1 MDFFKKGTDFISDI
15 AGNLGKEIEGLVG
28 SLSPS
33 EIGTKAPAINIIE
46 KGDRFVVMVAA
57 PGMEKKDFQLS
68 IKDGALVVAVEK
80 DLTAEQKSW
89 KYVQQEFQYHSFKR
103 AFAIPESV
111 DPALISAAYEN
122 GLLEI
127 TLLKKEEAR
136 ESEGHKID
144 IF

>member
-1 MDFFKKGTDFISDI
+1 MDFFKKGTDFLSDI
-15 AGNLGKEIEGLVG
+15 AGNLEKEFGGLIG
-28 SLSPS
+28 SLTSE
-33 EIGTKAPAINIIE
+33 EIGTKAPAINIAE
-46 KGDRFVVMVAA
+46 KGDRFIVWVAA

-68 IKDGALVVAVEK
+68 IKDGALMVAMDKE
-80 DLTAEQKSW
+80 LTPEQKKL
-89 KYVQQEFQYHSFKR
+89 KYVQQEFSYNTFKR
-103 AFAIPESV
+103 AFAIPETV

-136 ESEGHKID
+136 ESDGHQID

>member
-1 MDFFKKGTDFISDI
+1 MDFFKKGTDFITDI

-28 SLSPS
+28 SLSS
-33 EIGTKAPAINIIE
+33 ADIGTKAPAINIVE

-68 IKDGALVVAVEK
+68 IKDGALMVGVEK
-80 DLTAEQKSW
+80 ALTAEQQGL
-89 KYVQQEFQYHSFKR
+89 KYVQQEFSYHSFKR
-103 AFAIPESV
+103 AFGIPESV

-122 GLLEI
+122 GILEI

-136 ESEGHKID
+136 ESDGHKID

>member
-1 MDFFKKGTDFISDI
+1 MDFFKKGTDFLTDI

-28 SLSPS
+28 SLSS
-33 EIGTKAPAINIIE
+33 AEIGTKAPAINIAE
-46 KGDRFVVMVAA
+46 KGDRFVVWVAA

-68 IKDGALVVAVEK
+68 IKDGALMIVVEK
-80 DLTAEQKSW
+80 ELTAEQKSL
-89 KYVQQEFQYHSFKR
+89 KYLQQEFSYHSFKR
-103 AFAIPESV
+103 AFGIPESV
-111 DPALISAAYEN
+111 DPSLISAGYEN

-127 TLLKKEEAR
+127 TLLKKEEER